1 MDASGLKGGEAV
13 DVRLPLN
20 AVFVPLTALCVDVS
34 SSDTNQ
40 EEMLT
45 DCNFVGYIVCLQG
58 MLDRRVG
65 DDV

>member
-1 MDASGLKGGEAV
+1 MDASELKGGEAV

-20 AVFVPLTALCVDVS
+20 AVFVPLTVDVS

-45 DCNFVGYIVCLQG
+45 DSNFVGCIVCLQG